1 MQKQQAK
8 NYIGEVLE
16 AAFDPKRFEGLVRE
30 LLNDFEVK
38 RKKSGGMRIREPF
51 RPHITYYERVGKY
64 TDPIGEVMDIL
75 IVKTRT
81 VNKLERTRTA
91 LRNFVV
97 DHLKQYED
105 NRQYALVAFY
115 SDEDEGADWR
125 LSFVKIDYEE
135 SRSKRGNISTR
146 EILSPA
152 RRYSFLVGENESAHT
167 AQTQLLPLLVND
179 YARPLIAQEKT
190 DDHSIES
197 AFSVEKV
204 TDEFFHE
211 YKNLFDRTIK
221 ILKDDLEKIG
231 YDEQARTKFVKKLL
245 GQIVFLYF
253 IQKKGWLGA
262 AKDQKMGE
270 GDKRYLQNQFA
281 ALNENKQNYYADFLR
296 YLFYEGLAREHN
308 DDNAKYYFERLDCKV
323 PFLNGGLFE
332 ADYERKNQVTELP
345 NDLFRNMEPLKGG
358 DRGTGILD
366 VFDRYNFTIKEDE
379 PLEKEVAIDPE
390 MLGKV
395 FENMLEINERKGKG
409 AYYTPRE
416 IVHYMCRQS
425 LIYYLDQH
433 INSYAAS
440 YQALDS
446 EQLNIFGSTT
456 NKKGNYKL
464 ELQHDDIKIPLPDIE
479 KFIRNGHLA
488 AENDS
493 TVTAKGKATET
504 YSYQVPETIYD
515 HAAELDQALADIK
528 ICDPAIGS
536 GAFPVGMLNEIVTAR
551 RALAHKLPQAQSPY
565 HLKRHAIQNSIYG
578 VDLDAS
584 AIDIARLRLW
594 LSMIVDE
601 EDYDNIEPLPNLD
614 YKIVR
619 GNSLVGLPEDT
630 VRDVKVEREL
640 EVLKQQF
647 FKETNH
653 NKKQKLRDQINPKI
667 RQLLDSAE
675 SFLNYK
681 IDFDFKLYFSEVW
694 TQNGG
699 FDLVIGNP
707 PYVQIQKLGREKQT
721 PLEAQN
727 FQTYARTGDVY
738 CLFYEKGNRLLRNRG
753 ALSYITSNKWM
764 RAKYGEKTRAYFAEK
779 TNPIKVIDFGKL
791 QNFESA
797 TVDTNILIFSRQ
809 KNQEQTIATK
819 FKQNFDP
826 KKESIEEYIQQ
837 NFIHFN
843 HLSKKAWVILD
854 KEAFEIKRKIE
865 SVKNVKNWG
874 NNIRRGVLTGYNDA
888 FIISAET
895 KDSLIKADPKNAE
908 IIKPVLRGKNI
919 KKWKAN
925 FDDLYLISTLPVLK
939 LDIEEYP
946 EIKEHL
952 LSFGKTRLDQ
962 SGGKGSRKK
971 TSNKWFETQDAIAYY
986 EDFKKPKII
995 WGNLNQRPSFA
1006 YDDEGSYIN
1015 APSNLLT
1022 VSDENISIKYVLAI
1036 LNSNVTNFYMKC
1048 IGYSREHEYYEYK
1061 KVFVEKIILPDISL
1075 AAQKPFEILV
1085 DYVLWLK
1092 SHESLLETAVDKIMA
1107 SYFESMINGGVY
1119 ELYFEESLKAAKK
1132 DVLQYIRE
1140 IPALPCHL
1148 APDEKLAH
1156 IRRIYAEYHKPDHPL
1171 GQRLY
1176 YIDSVPEIR
1185 IIHKSTINSI

>member
-1 MQKQQAK
+1 MQKKQAK
-8 NYIGEVLE
+8 KYIGKVLE
-16 AAFDPKRFEGLVRE
+16 AAFDPKAFGDLVRE
-30 LLNDFEVK
+30 LVHKFEEK
-38 RKKSGGMRIREPF
+38 DDTYSGVLIPEAYRAHVSHYRRI
-51 RPHITYYERVGKY
+51 GKY
-64 TDPIGEVMDIL
+64 TDPTGEAMDIL
-75 IVKTRT
+75 MVQVTE
-81 VNKLERTRTA
+81 VAKLERTRTA

-97 DHLKQYED
+97 NRLKKFGD
-105 NRQYALVAFY
+105 KQYALVAFY
-115 SDEDEGADWR
+115 SKEDNGTDWR

-179 YARPLIAQEKT
+179 YARPLVAQEKT

-197 AFSVEKV
+197 TFSVEKV

-270 GDKRYLQNQFA
+270 GNKRYLQNQFA
-281 ALNENKQNYYADFLR
+281 ALNENKQNYYADFLCH
-296 YLFYEGLAREHN
+296 LFYKGLAKEHN
-308 DDNAKYYFERLDCKV
+308 DQNTKYYFEELDCKV

-332 ADYERKNQVTELP
+332 ADHERKNQVTELP
-345 NDLFRNMEPLKGG
+345 NDLFRNMESLKGG

-440 YQALDS
+440 HQALDS

-464 ELQHDDIKIPLPDIE
+464 ELQHDDIKIPLADLE
-479 KFIRNGHLA
+479 AFIRNGHLA

-681 IDFDFKLYFSEVW
+681 INFDFKLHFSEVW

-707 PYVQIQKLGREKQT
+707 PYVQIQKLGRDNQK
-721 PLEAQN
+721 PLKEQN
-727 FQTYARTGDVY
+727 FQTYAGRGDVY
-738 CLFYEKGNRLLRNRG
+738 CLFYEKGNRLLRKRG
-753 ALSYITSNKWM
+753 SLCFITSNKWM
-764 RAKYGEKTRAYFAEK
+764 RAEYGEKTRAYFAEK
-779 TNPIKVIDFGKL
+779 TNPIQVIDFGKL

-809 KNQEQTIATK
+809 NNQRQTLATK
-819 FKQNFDP
+819 FKTDFDP
-826 KKESIEEYIQQ
+826 KKNSIEEYIQQ
-837 NFIHFN
+837 NSIHFKPF
-843 HLSKKAWVILD
+843 SKQEWVILSKD
-854 KEAFEIKRKIE
+854 DFRIKKHIEQQGNPIKNLVKINYGI
-865 SVKNVKNWG
+865 K
-874 NNIRRGVLTGYNDA
+874 TGYNSA
-888 FIISAET
+888 FIIPAKI
-895 KDSLIKADPKNAE
+895 KDRLIKAAPRNAE
-908 IIKPVLRGKNI
+908 IIKPLLRGEDI
-919 KKWKAN
+919 KEWKAN
-925 FDDLYLISTLPVLK
+925 FADLWLVATLPVLK
-939 LDIEEYP
+939 LDIDEYP

-995 WGNLNQRPSFA
+995 WGNLNQHPKFA
-1006 YDDEGSYIN
+1006 YDEKGSYIN

-1022 VSDENISIKYVLAI
+1022 ISDENISIKYVLAV
-1036 LNSNVTNFYMKC
+1036 LNSHVTDFYIRC
-1048 IGYSREHEYYEYK
+1048 IGYSRAHEYYEYK
-1061 KVFVEKIILPDISL
+1061 KVFVKKIILPEISL